1 MSALITADAL
11 AGRIDDVV
19 VLDVQWTLGG
29 PPGSVDF
36 ERAHI
41 PGARFLD
48 LETALAAPPGVGGRH
63 PLPEPD
69 VLQRA
74 LRACGV
80 DDDSAVVV
88 YDGRTSMGA
97 ARAWWV
103 LRWAGL
109 RSVRVLDGGLA
120 AWLAAGHDVK
130 AGTESVP
137 GEGSVVVRPGSLPAL
152 DAADAAALAA
162 TGVLLD
168 ARAPERFRGEVEPI
182 DPVAGHIPGAVNAP
196 TTLTLRADGRF
207 RPGAELAAWFASLGA
222 RPGTQVGTTCGSGVT
237 AAHLSLALH
246 EAGIDSVLYPGSW
259 SEWITDASRP
269 VATGS

>member
-1 MSALITADAL
+1 M
-11 AGRIDDVV
+11 
-19 VLDVQWTLGG
+19 
-29 PPGSVDF
+29 DF

-48 LETALAAPPGVGGRH
+48 LETALAAAPGVGGRH
-63 PLPEPD
+63 PLPEPE

-88 YDGRTSMGA
+88 YDGHSSMGA

-109 RSVRVLDGGLA
+109 SSVRVLDGGLA
-120 AWLAAGHDVK
+120 AWVAAGHGVK
-130 AGTESVP
+130 AGTESSP
-137 GEGSVVVRPGSLPAL
+137 DEGSVVVRPGSLPAL
-152 DAADAAALAA
+152 DAAGAAAVAR

-182 DPVAGHIPGAVNAP
+182 DRVAGHIPGATNAP
-196 TTLTLRADGRF
+196 ATLALRADGRF
-207 RPGAELAAWFASLGA
+207 RPGAELAAWFAMLGA
-222 RPGTQVGTTCGSGVT
+222 RPGALVGTTCGSGVT

-259 SEWITDASRP
+259 SEWIVDPSRP
-269 VATGS
+269 VATGP